1 MPTISIPTIA
11 HPSVEQPAAS
21 ISAISGQIS
30 AGLTG
35 LTTGLAATVATAA
48 TLAAATRQTLVATP
62 ALMYTI
68 SAGSAWS
75 LHALGSAGLSSLGG
89 ALFARAVSGSA
100 AASADGQACRAEASE
115 AAAAAEALPVRAS
128 SAPAVKAS
136 PVQEGSGGIGGAAGA
151 AVRAEG
157 ELQTVTAEP
166 VADEAAQ
173 AIGSVSATP
182 PVPFVCSDAAARVP
196 VHMDPPIS
204 SYPAVA
210 QLGGLVVVP
219 EAGGEAGHMRTWR
232 VYLVSTVHVGGWFV
246 GTTDASVN
254 ERQAAMLGKLCRHV
268 ERCAGANADAEIDA
282 AMNASDLG
290 APISA
295 VLAPHGLAGH
305 LTALLH
311 AGYAHPVTMPAGRIR
326 CFCCCIVNGC
336 IQLWALRYQ
345 TIADLRYLSE
355 EESIPG
361 VTGEARRRLLHAARL
376 AHRLCGRK
384 EMAQRREGEVT
395 IQSLVR
401 DSLGLAP

>member
-1 MPTISIPTIA
+1 MQFCCVRRLPAHSSSLLMPTISIPTIA

-100 AASADGQACRAEASE
+100 AASADGQACRAEAAE
-115 AAAAAEALPVRAS
+115 AAEALPVRAS

-151 AVRAEG
+151 AVRAGG
-157 ELQTVTAEP
+157 ELQTGAAEP

-182 PVPFVCSDAAARVP
+182 PVPSVRSDAAAAVP

-311 AGYAHPVTMPAGRIR
+311 AGYAHPAIMPAGRIR
-326 CFCCCIVNGC
+326 CFCCCIVTGC

-376 AHRLCGRK
+376 AHRLSGRK
-384 EMAQRREGEVT
+384 QMAQRR
-395 IQSLVR
+395 
-401 DSLGLAP
+401 